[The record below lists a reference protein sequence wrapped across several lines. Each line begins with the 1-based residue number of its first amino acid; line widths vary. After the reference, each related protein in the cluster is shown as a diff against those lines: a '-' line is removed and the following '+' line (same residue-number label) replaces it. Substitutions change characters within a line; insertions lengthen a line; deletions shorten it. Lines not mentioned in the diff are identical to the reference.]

1 MPSGDQMLKFGK
13 ETVVPGAI
21 KAFGFL
27 KDVGV
32 SIYKTTSEQNQA
44 QAAKK

>member
-1 MPSGDQMLKFGK
+1 VLKFGK

-27 KDVGV
+27 KDVSV
-32 SIYKTTSEQNQA
+32 SLYNKAQEQN
-44 QAAKK
+44 